1 MLELIYDSISK
12 YFKAL
17 STFGYFNYSEVN
29 KLLLIICIEDIIY
42 NDFYGYLEEEDYK
55 IIEKVLSS
63 IFCTTCIIPYPKYTK
78 QMNNLFLGSIT
89 ELAYRQNK
97 TEKELSDYKDKT
109 DKSIAVINTA
119 IDNANNNITDL
130 ENSVDVINNNIVGIN
145 SKIDAIQNT
154 KVIKSKQ
161 DFDIIDDIIPNN

>member
-1 MLELIYDSISK
+1 
-12 YFKAL
+12 
-17 STFGYFNYSEVN
+17 
-29 KLLLIICIEDIIY
+29 
-42 NDFYGYLEEEDYK
+42 
-55 IIEKVLSS
+55 
-63 IFCTTCIIPYPKYTK
+63 
-78 QMNNLFLGSIT
+78 MNNLFLGSIT

-97 TEKELSDYKDKT
+97 TERELSDYKDKT

-130 ENSVDVINNNIVGIN
+130 ENSVDVI
-145 SKIDAIQNT
+145 QNT

>member
-29 KLLLIICIEDIIY
+29 KLLLIICIEDIIH
-42 NDFYGYLEEEDYK
+42 NDFYGYLKEEDYK

-78 QMNNLFLGSIT
+78 RMNNLFLGSIT

-97 TEKELSDYKDKT
+97 TEKELPDYK
-109 DKSIAVINTA
+109 
-119 IDNANNNITDL
+119 DNANNNITDL

-145 SKIDAIQNT
+145 GKIDVIQNT